1 MPSAQSPA
9 ERPDHGPCAAV
20 TNQGRRW
27 LTRSGSLIGLVVAL
41 IGCVAPAG
49 QSSPAL
55 DQADPRFAA
64 CGGAT
69 APVIAAFPMAAARDF
84 HVHLPHMGIS
94 PELDVAAPAFVVV
107 FAGMWPGSDGGA
119 APPPGTTWPPR
130 SLAPETHDIC
140 IWVGDAATGSRNV
153 YEDVSTVGMA
163 P

>member
-1 MPSAQSPA
+1 MNLRATAWLARSA
-9 ERPDHGPCAAV
+9 C
-20 TNQGRRW
+20 
-27 LTRSGSLIGLVVAL
+27 LGSLLVAFS
-41 IGCVAPAG
+41 GCVAPAG

-94 PELDVAAPAFVVV
+94 PELDVATPAFVVV

-140 IWVGDAATGSRNV
+140 IWVGDPATGSRNV
-153 YEDVSTVGMA
+153 YQDVSTVGMA